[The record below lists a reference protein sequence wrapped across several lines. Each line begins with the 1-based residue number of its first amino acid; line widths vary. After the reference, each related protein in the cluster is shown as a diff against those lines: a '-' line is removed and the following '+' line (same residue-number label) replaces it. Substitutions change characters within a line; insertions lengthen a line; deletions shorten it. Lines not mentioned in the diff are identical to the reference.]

1 MVGDIFIYV
10 NEHVGTSL
18 FINDVTDFFSQ
29 SDNNFPVLEDFF
41 NFYGVIHNITT
52 TNMIYFKV

>member
-1 MVGDIFIYV
+1 MVGDILIYM
-10 NEHVGTSL
+10 NKHVGTSL
-18 FINDVTDFFSQ
+18 FTNDVRDFFSQ

-52 TNMIYFKV
+52 TSMIYFKV